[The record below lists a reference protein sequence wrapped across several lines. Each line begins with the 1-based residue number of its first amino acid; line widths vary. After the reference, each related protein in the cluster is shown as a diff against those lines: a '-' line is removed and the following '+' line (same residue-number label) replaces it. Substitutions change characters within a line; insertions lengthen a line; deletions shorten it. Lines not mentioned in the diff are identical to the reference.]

1 MSQADNEPTILAA
14 EVPEDPTVE
23 LPLLELR
30 DGLSDVVETAP
41 ELAEVIEAFR
51 GGSGPVAVDA
61 ERASGYRYSH
71 RAYLVQLRRAGS
83 GSALVDPIPFGDLSA
98 LGDAIID
105 AEWII
110 HAANQDLACLAE
122 VGMVPRTVFDTE
134 LAGRLLGY
142 PKVGL
147 ASLVSEVLGYRMRKE
162 HSAADWSTRP
172 LPAPWLVYAALDVE
186 MLIELRDAIEAEL
199 RRDGKWE
206 WAQQEFAA
214 ILQAPPKEPKP
225 DPWRRTSGMHR
236 IRNRRGL
243 AVVRAL
249 WEARDQIAAKADI
262 SPGRILPDSAIVE
275 AAAAIPADRDTL
287 QRLTAFKGRGA
298 HRHMRV
304 WWEAIDHARRLPD
317 SELPKQ
323 GARYDGPPPA
333 RAWADRDPDAA
344 ARLSAARAGV
354 SEIAEQHRLP
364 TENLLSPD
372 TIRRL
377 AWSPPADADLAVF
390 TEFLRTHGARPW
402 QIALTAET
410 LTDALATKP
419 AQTPPPSPEPDDA
432 PPLVDPA

>member
-1 MSQADNEPTILAA
+1 MIPADNQPTPITEEPTAS
-14 EVPEDPTVE
+14 

-30 DGLSDVVETAP
+30 DGLAAVVDTDPALE
-41 ELAEVIEAFR
+41 EVTEAFR

-98 LGDAIID
+98 LGEAIVD
-105 AEWII
+105 TEWII
-110 HAANQDLACLAE
+110 HAANQDLPCLAE
-122 VGMVPRTVFDTE
+122 VGMIPTAIFDTE

-172 LPAPWLVYAALDVE
+172 LPPPWLVYAQLDVE
-186 MLIELRDAIEAEL
+186 MLIELRDAIEIEL

-214 ILQAPPKEPKP
+214 ILKAPPREPRR

-236 IRNRRGL
+236 VRNRRGL

-249 WEARDQIAAKADI
+249 WEARDQIAERADI
-262 SPGRILPDSAIVE
+262 SPGRILSDAAIVE
-275 AAAAIPADRDTL
+275 AASAMPADRDTL
-287 QRLTAFKGRGA
+287 QKLSAFKGRGA

-304 WWEAIDHARRLPD
+304 WWEAIDHARRLPE

-323 GARYDGPPPA
+323 GPRYDGPPPA

-344 ARLSAARAGV
+344 ARLSAARTAV
-354 SEIAEQHRLP
+354 SEVAEQHRLP

-377 AWSPPADADLAVF
+377 AWAPPGEAGLVEV
-390 TEFLRTHGARPW
+390 TEFLQAHGARHW
-402 QIALTAET
+402 QISLIARI
-410 LTDALATKP
+410 LTDAITTEP
-419 AQTPPPSPEPDDA
+419 VPPPE
-432 PPLVDPA
+432 LG

>member
-1 MSQADNEPTILAA
+1 MSPA
-14 EVPEDPTVE
+14 ETQQPPVPDDPTE
-23 LPLLELR
+23 NLPLLALR
-30 DGLSDVVETAP
+30 DGLSDVVDTDPALQEI
-41 ELAEVIEAFR
+41 VEAFR
-51 GGSGPVAVDA
+51 AGSGPVAVDA

-71 RAYLVQLRRAGS
+71 RAYLVQLRREGS
-83 GSALVDPIPFGDLSA
+83 GSVLVDPIPFGDLSS
-98 LGDAIID
+98 LGDAIVD
-105 AEWII
+105 TEWII

-147 ASLVSEVLGYRMRKE
+147 ASLVSEVLGYKMRKE

-186 MLIELRDAIEAEL
+186 MLIELRNAIEIEL
-199 RRDGKWE
+199 HQQGKWE
-206 WAQQEFAA
+206 WAAQEFAA
-214 ILQAPPKEPKP
+214 ILAAPPREPRA

-236 IRNRRGL
+236 VRNRRSL

-249 WEARDQIAAKADI
+249 WEARDQIAAGSDI
-262 SPGRILPDSAIVE
+262 SPGRILADAAIVE
-275 AAAAIPADRDTL
+275 AASAMPADRDTL

-298 HRHMRV
+298 HRHMRT
-304 WWEAIDHARRLPD
+304 WWEAVEHARRLPE

-344 ARLSAARAGV
+344 ARLSATRSAV

-364 TENLLSPD
+364 TENLLAPD

-377 AWSPPADADLAVF
+377 AWTPPVDADLTVVS
-390 TEFLRTHGARPW
+390 TFLREHGAREW
-402 QIALTAET
+402 QIGLTAQALTDGIATE
-410 LTDALATKP
+410 ALPTEKL
-419 AQTPPPSPEPDDA
+419 D
-432 PPLVDPA
+432 

>member
-1 MSQADNEPTILAA
+1 MSPA
-14 EVPEDPTVE
+14 EAEQPVVPDGPIDD

-30 DGLSDVVETAP
+30 DGLSEVVDADAA
-41 ELAEVIEAFR
+41 LQKVVEAFR
-51 GGSGPVAVDA
+51 AGTGPVAVDA

-71 RAYLVQLRRAGS
+71 RAYLVQLRREGS
-83 GSALVDPIPFGDLSA
+83 GSALIDPIPFGDLSA
-98 LGDAIID
+98 LGDAIVD

-122 VGMVPRTVFDTE
+122 VGMMPRRVFDTE

-147 ASLVSEVLGYRMRKE
+147 ASLVGEVLGYRMRKE

-199 RRDGKWE
+199 RREGKWE
-206 WAQQEFAA
+206 WAEQEFAA
-214 ILQAPPKEPKP
+214 ILSAPAREPKP

-236 IRNRRGL
+236 VRNRRSL

-262 SPGRILPDSAIVE
+262 SPGRILPDAAIVE
-275 AAAAIPADRDTL
+275 AAAAMPAEREGL
-287 QRLTAFKGRGA
+287 QRLSAFKGRGA
-298 HRHMRV
+298 HRHLRT

-317 SELPKQ
+317 SELPRQ
-323 GARYDGPPPA
+323 GPRYDGPPPA

-344 ARLSAARAGV
+344 ARLSAARSAV

-364 TENLLSPD
+364 TENLLAPD

-377 AWSPPADADLAVF
+377 AWAPPTDADVDVVSG
-390 TEFLRTHGARPW
+390 FLRDHGAREW
-402 QIALTAET
+402 QIGLTAAALTQAI
-410 LTDALATKP
+410 A
-419 AQTPPPSPEPDDA
+419 AQA
-432 PPLVDPA
+432 PPVENLD

>member
-1 MSQADNEPTILAA
+1 MIPADNQPTPITEEPTAS
-14 EVPEDPTVE
+14 

-30 DGLSDVVETAP
+30 DGLSAVVDTDPALE
-41 ELAEVIEAFR
+41 EVTEAFR

-98 LGDAIID
+98 LGEAIVD
-105 AEWII
+105 TEWII
-110 HAANQDLACLAE
+110 HAANQDLPCLAE
-122 VGMVPRTVFDTE
+122 VGMIPTAIFDTE

-172 LPAPWLVYAALDVE
+172 LPPPWLVYAQLDVE
-186 MLIELRDAIEAEL
+186 MLIELRDAIEIEL

-214 ILQAPPKEPKP
+214 TLKAPPREPRR

-236 IRNRRGL
+236 VRNRRGL

-249 WEARDQIAAKADI
+249 WEARDQIAERADI
-262 SPGRILPDSAIVE
+262 SPGRILSDAAIVE
-275 AAAAIPADRDTL
+275 AASAMPADRDTL
-287 QRLTAFKGRGA
+287 QKLSAFKGRGA

-304 WWEAIDHARRLPD
+304 WWEAIDHARRLPE

-323 GARYDGPPPA
+323 GPRYDGPPPA

-344 ARLSAARAGV
+344 ARLSAARTAV
-354 SEIAEQHRLP
+354 SEVAEQHRLP

-377 AWSPPADADLAVF
+377 AWAPPGEAALVEV
-390 TEFLRTHGARPW
+390 TEFLQAHGARHW
-402 QIALTAET
+402 QISLIARI
-410 LTDALATKP
+410 LTDAITTEP
-419 AQTPPPSPEPDDA
+419 VPPPE
-432 PPLVDPA
+432 LG

>member
-1 MSQADNEPTILAA
+1 MSPAETQQEPPP
-14 EVPEDPTVE
+14 VPDDPTE
-23 LPLLELR
+23 NLPLLELR
-30 DGLSDVVETAP
+30 DGLSEVVETDPA
-41 ELAEVIEAFR
+41 LAEVVEAFQS
-51 GGSGPVAVDA
+51 GTGPVAVDA

-71 RAYLVQLRRAGS
+71 RAYLVQLRREGS

-98 LGDAIID
+98 LGDAIVD

-122 VGMVPRTVFDTE
+122 VGMVPRKVFDTE

-147 ASLVSEVLGYRMRKE
+147 ASLVSEVLGYKMRKE

-172 LPAPWLVYAALDVE
+172 LPGPWLVYAALDVE
-186 MLIELRDAIEAEL
+186 MLIELRNEIEAEL
-199 RRDGKWE
+199 RREGKWE
-206 WAQQEFAA
+206 WAEQEFSA
-214 ILQAPPKEPKP
+214 ILAAPPREPKP

-236 IRNRRGL
+236 VRNRRSL

-249 WEARDQIAAKADI
+249 WEARDQIAESADI
-262 SPGRILPDSAIVE
+262 SPGRILPDAAIVE
-275 AAAAIPADRDTL
+275 AAAAMPVDRETL

-298 HRHMRV
+298 HRHMRT

-323 GARYDGPPPA
+323 GPRYDGPPPA

-344 ARLSAARAGV
+344 ARLSAARSAV
-354 SEIAEQHRLP
+354 SEIAEAHRLP

-377 AWSPPADADLAVF
+377 AWTPPADADIAAV
-390 TEFLRTHGARPW
+390 TSFLRGHNARDW
-402 QIALTAET
+402 QIGLTVEV
-410 LTDALATKP
+410 LTDALATEAP
-419 AQTPPPSPEPDDA
+419 APAEPLDA
-432 PPLVDPA
+432 EVPAPVEPLD

>member
-1 MSQADNEPTILAA
+1 MSPA
-14 EVPEDPTVE
+14 ETQQPPVPDDPTAH

-30 DGLSDVVETAP
+30 DGLSEVVDTDTA
-41 ELAEVIEAFR
+41 LGEVIEAFR
-51 GGSGPVAVDA
+51 SATGPVAVDA

-71 RAYLVQLRRAGS
+71 RAYLVQLRREGA

-98 LGDAIID
+98 LGDAIVD

-122 VGMVPRTVFDTE
+122 VGMVPRKVFDTE

-172 LPAPWLVYAALDVE
+172 LPGPWLIYAALDVE
-186 MLIELRDAIEAEL
+186 MLIELRNAIEAEL
-199 RRDGKWE
+199 RREGKWE
-206 WAQQEFAA
+206 WAEQEFAA
-214 ILQAPPKEPKP
+214 ILSAPPREPKP

-236 IRNRRGL
+236 VRNRRSL

-249 WEARDQIAAKADI
+249 WEARDQIAAAADI
-262 SPGRILPDSAIVE
+262 SPGRILPDAAIVE
-275 AAAAIPADRDTL
+275 AASAMPADRDAL

-298 HRHMRV
+298 HRHMRT
-304 WWEAIDHARRLPD
+304 WWEAIDHARRLPE

-323 GARYDGPPPA
+323 GPRYDGPPPA

-344 ARLSAARAGV
+344 ARLSAARAAVG
-354 SEIAEQHRLP
+354 EIAEAHRLP
-364 TENLLSPD
+364 TENLMAPD

-377 AWSPPADADLAVF
+377 AWSPPANLTVEVVSA
-390 TEFLRTHGARPW
+390 FLRDHGAREW
-402 QIALTAET
+402 QIGLTAEV
-410 LTDALATKP
+410 LTDAMAAEAPAKP
-419 AQTPPPSPEPDDA
+419 LD
-432 PPLVDPA
+432 

>member
-1 MSQADNEPTILAA
+1 MSPA
-14 EVPEDPTVE
+14 ETQQSSVPEDPTE
-23 LPLLELR
+23 TDTLPLLELR
-30 DGLSDVVETAP
+30 DGLSDVVDTDSA
-41 ELAEVIEAFR
+41 LQEVVEAFQA
-51 GGSGPVAVDA
+51 GSGPVAVDA

-71 RAYLVQLRRAGS
+71 RAYLVQLRREGS

-98 LGDAIID
+98 LGDAIVD

-172 LPAPWLVYAALDVE
+172 LPSPWLVYAALDVE
-186 MLIELRDAIEAEL
+186 MLIELRNAIEQEL
-199 RRDGKWE
+199 RREGKWE
-206 WAQQEFAA
+206 WAEQEFAA
-214 ILQAPPKEPKP
+214 ILSAPPREPKP

-236 IRNRRGL
+236 VRNRRSL

-249 WEARDQIAAKADI
+249 WEARDQIAEAADI
-262 SPGRILPDSAIVE
+262 SPGRILPDAAIVE
-275 AAAAIPADRDTL
+275 AAAAMPVDRDTL
-287 QRLTAFKGRGA
+287 QKLTAFKGRGA
-298 HRHMRV
+298 HRHMRT

-323 GARYDGPPPA
+323 GPRYDGPPPA

-344 ARLSAARAGV
+344 ARLSAARAAVGD
-354 SEIAEQHRLP
+354 IAEAHRLP

-377 AWSPPADADLAVF
+377 AWTPPAEPELEVVK
-390 TEFLRTHGARPW
+390 TFLREHGAREW
-402 QIALTAET
+402 QIGLTAQV
-410 LTDALATKP
+410 LTDALTVTAP
-419 AQTPPPSPEPDDA
+419 AKTLD
-432 PPLVDPA
+432 

>member
-1 MSQADNEPTILAA
+1 MSPAETQQPTP
-14 EVPEDPTVE
+14 VPDDPTAH

-30 DGLSDVVETAP
+30 DGLSDVIDTEPALT
-41 ELAEVIEAFR
+41 EVVDAFR
-51 GGSGPVAVDA
+51 SGTGPVAVDA

-71 RAYLVQLRRAGS
+71 RAYLVQLRREGA
-83 GSALVDPIPFGDLSA
+83 GSALIDPIPFGDLSA
-98 LGDAIID
+98 LGDAIVD

-122 VGMVPRTVFDTE
+122 VGMVPRKVFDTE

-186 MLIELRDAIEAEL
+186 MLIELRDAIEQEL
-199 RRDGKWE
+199 RREGKWD
-206 WAQQEFAA
+206 WADQEFAA
-214 ILQAPPKEPKP
+214 ILEAPPREPKP

-236 IRNRRGL
+236 VRNRRSL

-249 WEARDQIAAKADI
+249 WEARDQIAESADI
-262 SPGRILPDSAIVE
+262 SPGRILPDAAIVE
-275 AAAAIPADRDTL
+275 AASAMPADRDTL
-287 QRLTAFKGRGA
+287 QKLTAFKGRGA
-298 HRHMRV
+298 HRHMRT
-304 WWEAIDHARRLPD
+304 WWEAVDHARRLPD

-323 GARYDGPPPA
+323 GPRYDGPPPA

-344 ARLSAARAGV
+344 ARLSAARAAV
-354 SEIAEQHRLP
+354 AEIAEAHRLP

-377 AWSPPADADLAVF
+377 AWSPPPDLSLDVV
-390 TEFLRTHGARPW
+390 TTFLREHHARGW
-402 QIALTAET
+402 QIALTAEA
-410 LTDALATKP
+410 LTDAMSSEAAPAKP
-419 AQTPPPSPEPDDA
+419 LD
-432 PPLVDPA
+432 

>member
-1 MSQADNEPTILAA
+1 MSPA
-14 EVPEDPTVE
+14 ETQQPVPDDPTAN

-30 DGLSDVVETAP
+30 DGLSEVVDENAALTDA
-41 ELAEVIEAFR
+41 IEAFR
-51 GGSGPVAVDA
+51 SGTGPVAVDA

-71 RAYLVQLRRAGS
+71 RAYLVQLRREGA

-98 LGDAIID
+98 LGDAIVD

-110 HAANQDLACLAE
+110 HAANQDLPCLAE
-122 VGMVPRTVFDTE
+122 IGMVPRAVFDTE

-147 ASLVSEVLGYRMRKE
+147 ASLVSEVLGFRMRKE

-172 LPAPWLVYAALDVE
+172 LPAPWLVYAQLDVE

-199 RRDGKWE
+199 RREGKWD

-214 ILQAPPKEPKP
+214 ILAAPPREPKP

-236 IRNRRGL
+236 VRNRRSL

-249 WEARDQIAAKADI
+249 WEARDQIASSADI
-262 SPGRILPDSAIVE
+262 SPGRILPDAAIVE
-275 AAAAIPADRDTL
+275 AAAAMPVDRDTL

-298 HRHMRV
+298 HRHMRT
-304 WWEAIDHARRLPD
+304 WWEAIDHARKLPE
-317 SELPKQ
+317 SQLPKQ
-323 GARYDGPPPA
+323 GPRYDGPPPA

-344 ARLSAARAGV
+344 ARLSAARAAV
-354 SEIAEQHRLP
+354 SEIAEAHRLP
-364 TENLLSPD
+364 TENLLAPD

-377 AWSPPADADLAVF
+377 AWAPPADASVEVV
-390 TEFLRTHGARPW
+390 TTFLRDHAAREW
-402 QIALTAET
+402 QIGLTVEV
-410 LTDALATKP
+410 LTDALGKTAP
-419 AQTPPPSPEPDDA
+419 AEP
-432 PPLVDPA
+432 LT

>member
-1 MSQADNEPTILAA
+1 MSPA
-14 EVPEDPTVE
+14 EAEQPVVPDGPIDD

-30 DGLSDVVETAP
+30 DGLSEVVDADAA
-41 ELAEVIEAFR
+41 LQEVVEAFR
-51 GGSGPVAVDA
+51 AGTGPVAVDA

-71 RAYLVQLRRAGS
+71 RAYLVQLRRVGS
-83 GSALVDPIPFGDLSA
+83 GSALIDPIPFGDLSA
-98 LGDAIID
+98 LGDAIVD

-122 VGMVPRTVFDTE
+122 VGMMPRRVFDTE

-147 ASLVSEVLGYRMRKE
+147 ASLVGEVLGYRMRKE

-199 RRDGKWE
+199 RREGKWE
-206 WAQQEFAA
+206 WAEQEFAA
-214 ILQAPPKEPKP
+214 ILSAPAREPKP

-236 IRNRRGL
+236 VRNRRSL

-262 SPGRILPDSAIVE
+262 SPGRILPDAAIVE
-275 AAAAIPADRDTL
+275 AAAAMPAEREGL
-287 QRLTAFKGRGA
+287 QRLSAFKGRGA
-298 HRHMRV
+298 HRHLRT

-317 SELPKQ
+317 SELPRQ
-323 GARYDGPPPA
+323 GPRYDGPPPA

-344 ARLSAARAGV
+344 ARLSAARSAVG
-354 SEIAEQHRLP
+354 EIAEQHRLP
-364 TENLLSPD
+364 TENLLAPD

-377 AWSPPADADLAVF
+377 AWAPPTDADVDVVSG
-390 TEFLRTHGARPW
+390 FLRDHGAREW
-402 QIALTAET
+402 QIGLTAAALTQAI
-410 LTDALATKP
+410 A
-419 AQTPPPSPEPDDA
+419 AQA
-432 PPLVDPA
+432 PPVENLD

>member
-1 MSQADNEPTILAA
+1 MSPA
-14 EVPEDPTVE
+14 ETQQPPAPDDPTAQ

-30 DGLSDVVETAP
+30 DGLPEVVETPGA
-41 ELAEVIEAFR
+41 LDTAIEAF
-51 GGSGPVAVDA
+51 GTAGGPVAVDA

-71 RAYLVQLRRAGS
+71 RAYLVQLRREGA

-98 LGDAIID
+98 LGDAIVD

-122 VGMVPRTVFDTE
+122 VGMVPRRIFDTE

-186 MLIELRDAIEAEL
+186 MLIELRAAIEAEL
-199 RRDGKWE
+199 RREGKWE
-206 WAQQEFAA
+206 WAEQEFAA
-214 ILQAPPKEPKP
+214 ILAAPPREPKP

-236 IRNRRGL
+236 VRNRRSL

-249 WEARDQIAAKADI
+249 WEARDQIAESADI

-275 AAAAIPADRDTL
+275 AAAALPADRDTL
-287 QRLTAFKGRGA
+287 QRLTAFRGRGA
-298 HRHMRV
+298 HRHMRT
-304 WWEAIDHARRLPD
+304 WWEAIDHARRLPE
-317 SELPKQ
+317 SQLPKQ
-323 GARYDGPPPA
+323 GPRYEGPPPA
-333 RAWADRDPDAA
+333 RSWADRDPAAA
-344 ARLSAARAGV
+344 ARLSAARAAVG
-354 SEIAEQHRLP
+354 EIAEAHRLP
-364 TENLLSPD
+364 TENLLAPD

-377 AWSPPADADLAVF
+377 TWSPPPDSDATAV
-390 TEFLRTHGARPW
+390 TTFLRAHGAREW
-402 QIALTAET
+402 QIALTTEA
-410 LTDALATKP
+410 LTEALAATPSKP
-419 AQTPPPSPEPDDA
+419 LD
-432 PPLVDPA
+432 

>member
-1 MSQADNEPTILAA
+1 MIPADNQPTPITEEPTAS
-14 EVPEDPTVE
+14 

-30 DGLSDVVETAP
+30 DGLSAVVDTDPALE
-41 ELAEVIEAFR
+41 EVTEAFR

-98 LGDAIID
+98 LGEAIVD
-105 AEWII
+105 TEWII
-110 HAANQDLACLAE
+110 HAANQDLPCLAE
-122 VGMVPRTVFDTE
+122 VGMIPTAIFDTE

-172 LPAPWLVYAALDVE
+172 LPPPWLVYAQLDVE
-186 MLIELRDAIEAEL
+186 MLIELRDAIEIEL

-214 ILQAPPKEPKP
+214 TLKAPPREPRR

-236 IRNRRGL
+236 VRNRRGL

-249 WEARDQIAAKADI
+249 WEARDQIAERADI
-262 SPGRILPDSAIVE
+262 SPGRILSDAAILE
-275 AAAAIPADRDTL
+275 AASAMPADRDTL
-287 QRLTAFKGRGA
+287 QKLSAFKGRGA

-304 WWEAIDHARRLPD
+304 WWEAIDHARRLPE

-323 GARYDGPPPA
+323 GPRYDGPPPA

-344 ARLSAARAGV
+344 ARLSAARTAV
-354 SEIAEQHRLP
+354 SEVAEQHRLP

-377 AWSPPADADLAVF
+377 AWAPPGEAGLVEV
-390 TEFLRTHGARPW
+390 TEFLQAHGARHW
-402 QIALTAET
+402 QISLTARI
-410 LTDALATKP
+410 LTDAITTEP
-419 AQTPPPSPEPDDA
+419 VPPPE
-432 PPLVDPA
+432 LG

>member
-1 MSQADNEPTILAA
+1 MIPADNQPTPITEEPTAS
-14 EVPEDPTVE
+14 

-30 DGLSDVVETAP
+30 DGLSAVVDTDPALE
-41 ELAEVIEAFR
+41 EVTEAFR

-98 LGDAIID
+98 LGEAIVD
-105 AEWII
+105 TEWII
-110 HAANQDLACLAE
+110 HAANQDLPCLAE
-122 VGMVPRTVFDTE
+122 VGMIPTAIFDTE

-172 LPAPWLVYAALDVE
+172 LPPPWLVYAQLDVE
-186 MLIELRDAIEAEL
+186 MLIELRDAIEIEL

-214 ILQAPPKEPKP
+214 ILKAPPREPRR

-236 IRNRRGL
+236 VRNRRGL
-243 AVVRAL
+243 AVVWAL
-249 WEARDQIAAKADI
+249 WEARDQIAERADI
-262 SPGRILPDSAIVE
+262 SPGRILSDAAIVE
-275 AAAAIPADRDTL
+275 AASAMPADRDTL
-287 QRLTAFKGRGA
+287 QKLSAFKGRGA

-304 WWEAIDHARRLPD
+304 WWEAIDHARRLPE

-323 GARYDGPPPA
+323 GPRYDGPPPA

-344 ARLSAARAGV
+344 ARLSAARTAV
-354 SEIAEQHRLP
+354 SEVAEQHRLP

-377 AWSPPADADLAVF
+377 AWAPPGEAGLVEV
-390 TEFLRTHGARPW
+390 TEFLQAHGARHW
-402 QIALTAET
+402 QISLIARI
-410 LTDALATKP
+410 LTDAITTEP
-419 AQTPPPSPEPDDA
+419 VPPPE
-432 PPLVDPA
+432 LG

>member
-1 MSQADNEPTILAA
+1 MSPA
-14 EVPEDPTVE
+14 EVEQPAIPDGTIDD

-30 DGLSDVVETAP
+30 DGLSEVVDAVPALE
-41 ELAEVIEAFR
+41 EVVEAFR
-51 GGSGPVAVDA
+51 AGTGPVAVDA

-71 RAYLVQLRRAGS
+71 RAYLVQLRREGS

-98 LGDAIID
+98 LGDAIVD

-122 VGMVPRTVFDTE
+122 VGMMPRRVFDTE

-147 ASLVSEVLGYRMRKE
+147 ASLVGEVLGYRMRKE

-199 RRDGKWE
+199 RREGKWE
-206 WAQQEFAA
+206 WAEQEFAA
-214 ILQAPPKEPKP
+214 ILSAPAREPKP

-236 IRNRRGL
+236 VRNRRSL

-262 SPGRILPDSAIVE
+262 SPGRILPDAAIVE
-275 AAAAIPADRDTL
+275 AAAAMPVDRESL
-287 QRLTAFKGRGA
+287 QRLSAFKGRGA
-298 HRHMRV
+298 HRHLRT

-317 SELPKQ
+317 SELPRQ
-323 GARYDGPPPA
+323 GPRYDGPPPA

-344 ARLSAARAGV
+344 ARLSAARSAV

-364 TENLLSPD
+364 TENLLAPD

-377 AWSPPADADLAVF
+377 AWAPPADAGVDVVSG
-390 TEFLRTHGARPW
+390 FLRDHGAREW
-402 QIALTAET
+402 QIGLTAAALTQAIAVE
-410 LTDALATKP
+410 
-419 AQTPPPSPEPDDA
+419 A
-432 PPLVDPA
+432 PPVENLD

>member
-1 MSQADNEPTILAA
+1 MSPA
-14 EVPEDPTVE
+14 ETQQQPVPDDPTAH

-30 DGLSDVVETAP
+30 DGLSEVVDTDPALTDVVE
-41 ELAEVIEAFR
+41 LFR
-51 GGSGPVAVDA
+51 SGNGPVAVDA

-71 RAYLVQLRRAGS
+71 RAYLVQLRREGA
-83 GSALVDPIPFGDLSA
+83 GSALVDPIPFGDLSP
-98 LGDAIID
+98 LGDAIVD

-122 VGMVPRTVFDTE
+122 VGMVPRKVFDTE

-172 LPAPWLVYAALDVE
+172 LPGPWLVYAALDVE
-186 MLIELRDAIEAEL
+186 MLIELRNEIEAEL
-199 RRDGKWE
+199 RREGKWE
-206 WAQQEFAA
+206 WAEQEFAA
-214 ILQAPPKEPKP
+214 FLAAPPREPKP

-236 IRNRRGL
+236 VRNRRSL

-249 WEARDQIAAKADI
+249 WEARDQIAEAADI
-262 SPGRILPDSAIVE
+262 SPGRILPDAAIVE
-275 AAAAIPADRDTL
+275 AASAMPADRDSL

-298 HRHMRV
+298 HRHMRT
-304 WWEAIDHARRLPD
+304 WWEAIDHARRLPE

-323 GARYDGPPPA
+323 GPRYDGPPPA

-344 ARLSAARAGV
+344 ARLSAARSAVG
-354 SEIAEQHRLP
+354 EIAEAHRVP
-364 TENLLSPD
+364 TENLMAPD

-377 AWSPPADADLAVF
+377 AWAPPPDLALEVVRA
-390 TEFLRTHGARPW
+390 FLRDHGAREW
-402 QIALTAET
+402 QIGLTADV
-410 LTDALATKP
+410 LADAMAAEAP
-419 AQTPPPSPEPDDA
+419 AKSLD
-432 PPLVDPA
+432 

>member
-1 MSQADNEPTILAA
+1 MSPA
-14 EVPEDPTVE
+14 EAEQPVVPDGPIDD

-30 DGLSDVVETAP
+30 DGLSEVVDADAA
-41 ELAEVIEAFR
+41 LQEVVEAFR
-51 GGSGPVAVDA
+51 AGTGPVAVDA

-71 RAYLVQLRRAGS
+71 RAYLVQLRREGS
-83 GSALVDPIPFGDLSA
+83 GSALIDPIPFGDLSA
-98 LGDAIID
+98 LGDAIVD

-122 VGMVPRTVFDTE
+122 VGMMPRRVFDTE

-147 ASLVSEVLGYRMRKE
+147 ASLVGEVLGYRMRKE

-199 RRDGKWE
+199 RREGKWE
-206 WAQQEFAA
+206 WAEQEFAA
-214 ILQAPPKEPKP
+214 ILSAPAREPKP

-236 IRNRRGL
+236 VRNRRSL

-262 SPGRILPDSAIVE
+262 SPGRILPDAAIVE
-275 AAAAIPADRDTL
+275 AAAAMPAEREGL
-287 QRLTAFKGRGA
+287 QRLSAFKGRGA
-298 HRHMRV
+298 HRHLRT
-304 WWEAIDHARRLPD
+304 WWEAIDHARQLPD
-317 SELPKQ
+317 SELPRQ
-323 GARYDGPPPA
+323 GPRYDGPPPA

-344 ARLSAARAGV
+344 ARLSAARSAV

-364 TENLLSPD
+364 TENLLAPD

-377 AWSPPADADLAVF
+377 AWAPPTDADVDVVSG
-390 TEFLRTHGARPW
+390 FLRDHGAREW
-402 QIALTAET
+402 QIGLTAAALTQAI
-410 LTDALATKP
+410 A
-419 AQTPPPSPEPDDA
+419 AQA
-432 PPLVDPA
+432 PPVENLD

>member
-1 MSQADNEPTILAA
+1 MSPA
-14 EVPEDPTVE
+14 ETQQSPVPEDSAGTQQPAVAEDPIET

-30 DGLSDVVETAP
+30 DGLSDVVDTDSA
-41 ELAEVIEAFR
+41 LQEVVEAFQ

-71 RAYLVQLRRAGS
+71 RAYLVQLRREGS

-172 LPAPWLVYAALDVE
+172 LPSPWLVYAALDVE
-186 MLIELRDAIEAEL
+186 MLIELRNAIEQEL
-199 RRDGKWE
+199 RREGKWE
-206 WAQQEFAA
+206 WAEQEFAA
-214 ILQAPPKEPKP
+214 ILSAPPREPKP

-236 IRNRRGL
+236 VRNRRSL

-249 WEARDQIAAKADI
+249 WEARDQIAEAADI
-262 SPGRILPDSAIVE
+262 SPGRILPDAAIVE
-275 AAAAIPADRDTL
+275 AAAAMPVDRDTL
-287 QRLTAFKGRGA
+287 QKLTAFKGRGA
-298 HRHMRV
+298 HRHMRT

-323 GARYDGPPPA
+323 GPRYDGPPPA

-344 ARLSAARAGV
+344 ARLSAARAAVGD
-354 SEIAEQHRLP
+354 IAEAHRLP

-377 AWSPPADADLAVF
+377 AWTPPAEPGLDVVK
-390 TEFLRTHGARPW
+390 TFLREHGAREW
-402 QIALTAET
+402 QIGLTAQVLADALTVTAPAKT
-410 LTDALATKP
+410 LD
-419 AQTPPPSPEPDDA
+419 
-432 PPLVDPA
+432 

>member
-1 MSQADNEPTILAA
+1 MSPA
-14 EVPEDPTVE
+14 ETQQPAVPDDPTAN

-30 DGLSDVVETAP
+30 DGLSEVVDTGTALTDVVE
-41 ELAEVIEAFR
+41 AFR
-51 GGSGPVAVDA
+51 SGSGPVAVDA

-71 RAYLVQLRRAGS
+71 RAYLVQLRREGS
-83 GSALVDPIPFGDLSA
+83 GSALVDPIPFGDLSP
-98 LGDAIID
+98 LGDAIVD

-122 VGMVPRTVFDTE
+122 VGMVPRKVFDTE

-172 LPAPWLVYAALDVE
+172 LPGPWLIYAALDVE

-199 RRDGKWE
+199 RREGKWE
-206 WAQQEFAA
+206 WAEQEFAA
-214 ILQAPPKEPKP
+214 ILSARPREAKP

-236 IRNRRGL
+236 VRNRRSL

-249 WEARDQIAAKADI
+249 WEARDQIAAAADI
-262 SPGRILPDSAIVE
+262 SPGRILPDAAIVE
-275 AAAAIPADRDTL
+275 AASAMPADRDTL

-298 HRHMRV
+298 HRHMRT
-304 WWEAIDHARRLPD
+304 WWEAIDHARRLPE

-323 GARYDGPPPA
+323 GPRYDGPPPA

-344 ARLSAARAGV
+344 ARLSAARSAVG
-354 SEIAEQHRLP
+354 EIAEAHRVP
-364 TENLLSPD
+364 TENLMAPD

-377 AWSPPADADLAVF
+377 AWSPPSDPTLEVVS
-390 TEFLRTHGARPW
+390 TFLRDHGAREW
-402 QIALTAET
+402 QLSLTAEV
-410 LTDALATKP
+410 LTDAMTAEAP
-419 AQTPPPSPEPDDA
+419 AKSLD
-432 PPLVDPA
+432 

>member
-1 MSQADNEPTILAA
+1 MSPA
-14 EVPEDPTVE
+14 ETQQPPVPDDPTE
-23 LPLLELR
+23 NLPLLALR
-30 DGLSDVVETAP
+30 DGLSDVVESDPALQ
-41 ELAEVIEAFR
+41 EIVEAFR
-51 GGSGPVAVDA
+51 AGSGPVAVDA

-71 RAYLVQLRRAGS
+71 RAYLVQLRREGS
-83 GSALVDPIPFGDLSA
+83 GSVLVDPIPFGDLSA
-98 LGDAIID
+98 LGDAIVD

-122 VGMVPRTVFDTE
+122 VGMVPRKIFDTE

-147 ASLVSEVLGYRMRKE
+147 ASLVSEVLGYKMRKE

-186 MLIELRDAIEAEL
+186 MLIELRNAIEIEL
-199 RRDGKWE
+199 HRQGKWE
-206 WAQQEFAA
+206 WAVQEFAA
-214 ILQAPPKEPKP
+214 ILAAPPREPRP

-236 IRNRRGL
+236 VRNRRSL
-243 AVVRAL
+243 AVVRSL
-249 WEARDQIAAKADI
+249 WEARDQIAAGADI
-262 SPGRILPDSAIVE
+262 SPGRILADAAIVE
-275 AAAAIPADRDTL
+275 AASAMPADRDAL

-298 HRHMRV
+298 HRHMRT
-304 WWEAIDHARRLPD
+304 WWEAVDHARRLPE

-344 ARLSAARAGV
+344 ARLSASRSAV

-364 TENLLSPD
+364 TENLLAPD

-377 AWSPPADADLAVF
+377 AWAPPADADLPVVS
-390 TEFLRTHGARPW
+390 TFLREHGAREW
-402 QIALTAET
+402 QIGLTAQA
-410 LTDALATKP
+410 LTDAIAT
-419 AQTPPPSPEPDDA
+419 EA
-432 PPLVDPA
+432 PPAEKLD

>member
-1 MSQADNEPTILAA
+1 MSPADSQQSP
-14 EVPEDPTVE
+14 VPEDPTE
-23 LPLLELR
+23 ADTLPLLELR
-30 DGLSDVVETAP
+30 DGLSDVVDTDGA
-41 ELAEVIEAFR
+41 LQEVVEAFR
-51 GGSGPVAVDA
+51 AGSGPVAVDA

-71 RAYLVQLRRAGS
+71 RAYLVQLRREGS
-83 GSALVDPIPFGDLSA
+83 GSALVDPIPFGDLSS
-98 LGDAIID
+98 LGDAIVD

-172 LPAPWLVYAALDVE
+172 LPSPWLVYAALDVE
-186 MLIELRDAIEAEL
+186 MLIELRNAIEQEL
-199 RRDGKWE
+199 RREGKWE
-206 WAQQEFAA
+206 WAEQEFAA
-214 ILQAPPKEPKP
+214 ILSAPPREPKP

-236 IRNRRGL
+236 VRNRRSL

-249 WEARDQIAAKADI
+249 WEARDQIAESADI
-262 SPGRILPDSAIVE
+262 SPGRILPDAAIVE
-275 AAAAIPADRDTL
+275 AAAAMPVDRDTL
-287 QRLTAFKGRGA
+287 QKLTAFKGRGA
-298 HRHMRV
+298 HRHMRT

-323 GARYDGPPPA
+323 GPRYDGPPPA

-344 ARLSAARAGV
+344 ARLSAARAAVG
-354 SEIAEQHRLP
+354 EIAEAHRLP

-377 AWSPPADADLAVF
+377 AWTPPAEPELEVVK
-390 TEFLRTHGARPW
+390 TFLREHGGREW
-402 QIALTAET
+402 QIGLTAEV
-410 LTDALATKP
+410 LTDALTV
-419 AQTPPPSPEPDDA
+419 TA
-432 PPLVDPA
+432 PPKPLD

>member
-1 MSQADNEPTILAA
+1 MSPA
-14 EVPEDPTVE
+14 ETQQQPPVPDDPAE
-23 LPLLELR
+23 EQPLLELR
-30 DGLSDVVETAP
+30 DGLSDVIDTDPA
-41 ELAEVIEAFR
+41 LAEVVEAFR
-51 GGSGPVAVDA
+51 SGTGPVAVDA

-71 RAYLVQLRRAGS
+71 RAYLVQLRREGS
-83 GSALVDPIPFGDLSA
+83 GSALVDPIPFGDLSS
-98 LGDAIID
+98 LGDAIVD

-122 VGMVPRTVFDTE
+122 VGMVPQTVFDTE

-147 ASLVSEVLGYRMRKE
+147 ASLVSEVLGYKMRKE

-172 LPAPWLVYAALDVE
+172 LPGPWLIYAQLDVE

-199 RRDGKWE
+199 RREGKWE
-206 WAQQEFAA
+206 WAQQEFLA
-214 ILQAPPKEPKP
+214 ILNAPPREPKP

-236 IRNRRGL
+236 VRNRRSL

-249 WEARDQIAAKADI
+249 WEARDQIAESADI
-262 SPGRILPDSAIVE
+262 SPGRILPDAAIVE
-275 AAAAIPADRDTL
+275 AAAAMPVDRDTL
-287 QRLTAFKGRGA
+287 QKLTAFKGRGA
-298 HRHMRV
+298 HRHMRT

-323 GARYDGPPPA
+323 GPRYDGPPPA

-344 ARLSAARAGV
+344 ARLSAARSAV
-354 SEIAEQHRLP
+354 SEIAESHRLP

-377 AWSPPADADLAVF
+377 AWTPPADADLTAVS
-390 TEFLRTHGARPW
+390 TFLREHNARDW
-402 QIALTAET
+402 QIGLTAEV
-410 LTDALATKP
+410 LTDALATE
-419 AQTPPPSPEPDDA
+419 AAPSAPLEPTEPEA
-432 PPLVDPA
+432 P